1 MGLILTLVVGAV
13 VGWLASLVMKTNAQ
27 MGALM
32 NILVGIVGAWLG
44 SVLAGAMGFA
54 ATSQLA
60 SLVVSHHRRV
70 PADRAAEGRR
80 RSEVA
85 APLAPQGRGTRG
97 FRSGQRAS
105 GARQTKLAGLVDA
118 AACRV

>member
-44 SVLAGAMGFA
+44 GLVAGALGFA
-54 ATSQLA
+54 ATSTLA
-60 SLVVSHHRRV
+60 SLVISII
-70 PADRAAEGRR
+70 
-80 RSEVA
+80 
-85 APLAPQGRGTRG
+85 
-97 FRSGQRAS
+97 
-105 GARQTKLAGLVDA
+105 GACLLIALLKAVGVLK
-118 AACRV
+118 